1 MNQRDTSWILVEGSD
16 ANTIQHAVIEH
27 SKIARPELP
36 QTYRVSIHDIGDNRF
51 AVMFDPPSP
60 PYAFANLIGWLH
72 DPRMCRGTKR
82 AVGWLVAPGNG
93 TRYFLMSDG
102 KVGGDTLVGIS
113 GAGRAISVFLP
124 DCSATRTKTKVK
136 EVPEPELPEFD
147 SKTSVNFEVTLDADT
162 AFGNPDF
169 DVA

>member
-1 MNQRDTSWILVEGSD
+1 MNQQHTSWILVEGSAAD
-16 ANTIQHAVIEH
+16 TIQQAVIEH
-27 SKIARPELP
+27 SKIARPEVP
-36 QTYRVSIHDIGDNRF
+36 QNYNVSIHDIGDNRF
-51 AVMFDPPSP
+51 AVMFDPPAP

-72 DPRMCRGTKR
+72 DARMCRGSSR

-93 TRYFLMSDG
+93 TRYFLMPDG
-102 KVGGDTLVGIS
+102 KAGGDTLVGIS
-113 GAGRAISVFLP
+113 GAGRTISLFLP

-136 EVPEPELPEFD
+136 EVPEPELPAFD
-147 SKTSVNFEVTLDADT
+147 SNSGVTFTVTLDADT